1 MAKAFRYEDNIDT
14 DAIIPARCLTTA
26 DPVELAVHCMEDL
39 DADFSSQVRSGDIL
53 VAGTNF
59 GCGSSR
65 EHAPIAL
72 KGSGLACVIAKSY
85 ARIFYRNSFNI
96 GFPIL
101 ECPAAVDGI
110 KMGDDITVDL
120 NNGTIVNET
129 TGQRWTTSPIPPFM
143 TEIIEANGLVNF
155 LKEKGSKFR
164 ANSTKPTTST
174 TSTTSIESGAR

>member
-1 MAKAFRYEDNIDT
+1 MPKAFRYEDNIDT

-26 DPVELAVHCMEDL
+26 DPTELATHCMEDL
-39 DADFSSQVRSGDIL
+39 DPDFPNKVRPGDIM

-72 KGSGLACVIAKSY
+72 KGSGLACIIAKSY

-101 ECPAAVDGI
+101 ECPEAVEGI
-110 KMGDDITVDL
+110 KAGDEIQVDL
-120 NNGTIVNET
+120 KTGTIVNQT
-129 TGQRWTTSPIPPFM
+129 TGKSWTTAAIPPFM
-143 TEIIEANGLVNF
+143 EEIIEADGLVNF
-155 LKEKGSKFR
+155 LKIAEHRFNVDSPSS
-164 ANSTKPTTST
+164 N
-174 TSTTSIESGAR
+174 ESGAN

>member
-26 DPVELAVHCMEDL
+26 DPEELATHCMEDL
-39 DADFSSQVRSGDIL
+39 DPDFPMKVRPGDIM
-53 VAGTNF
+53 VAGSNF

-101 ECPAAVDGI
+101 ECPEAVDGI
-110 KMGDDITVDL
+110 KTGDEIEVDL
-120 NNGTIVNET
+120 T
-129 TGQRWTTSPIPPFM
+129 TGAIINRTTGHSWMTSAIPPFM
-143 TEIIEANGLVNF
+143 QEIIAADGLVNF
-155 LKEKGSKFR
+155 LKVTGQRFSVD
-164 ANSTKPTTST
+164 SST
-174 TSTTSIESGAR
+174 TTESEAN